1 MSTKKDLVIHMYKYL
16 KSQLEVYID
25 GSVFPSLDDY
35 DITDIIFYLNLYF
48 PKGNEEEIYIDTIE
62 KLMKQKQIDIND
74 DDYTTVVN
82 LIIDFINFL
91 NNI

>member
-1 MSTKKDLVIHMYKYL
+1 MTTKKDLIINKYQYL
-16 KSQLEVYID
+16 KSQLEVYIN
-25 GSVFPSLDDY
+25 SNLFPSLDDY

-48 PKGNEEEIYIDTIE
+48 PKGGEQEYINTIE

-74 DDYTTVVN
+74 NDYTTVVN

-91 NNI
+91 NKL

>member
-1 MSTKKDLVIHMYKYL
+1 MTTKKDLVIHMYKYL
-16 KSQLEVYID
+16 KSELENYID

-35 DITDIIFYLNLYF
+35 DITDIIYYLNLYF
-48 PKGNEEEIYIDTIE
+48 PKGNEEEYINTIE

-74 DDYTTVVN
+74 DDYTIVN
-82 LIIDFINFL
+82 NLVLDFINFL

>member
-1 MSTKKDLVIHMYKYL
+1 MTTKKDLVIHMYKYL
-16 KSQLEVYID
+16 KSELENYID

-35 DITDIIFYLNLYF
+35 DIADIIYYLNLYF
-48 PKGNEEEIYIDTIE
+48 PKGNEEEYINTIE

-74 DDYTTVVN
+74 DDYNIVN
-82 LIIDFINFL
+82 NLVLDFINFL